1 MVLKMTLN
9 QRCIRSSAGE
19 VQSQEPDSSDFL
31 WAVNLLLCK
40 VINMYLCK
48 KLKQ

>member
-9 QRCIRSSAGE
+9 QRCIRSLAG
-19 VQSQEPDSSDFL
+19 VVPSQKPDSSDFL
-31 WAVNLLLCK
+31 WAVNLLLRE
-40 VINMYLCK
+40 VVNMYRCK

>member
-9 QRCIRSSAGE
+9 QKCIRSSAG
-19 VQSQEPDSSDFL
+19 VVPNQEPDSSDFL
-31 WAVNLLLCK
+31 WAANLLLCK
-40 VINMYLCK
+40 VVNMYLCK